1 MVLFMER
8 VNNLEMKEI
17 IYIIVV
23 TIIVSC
29 SGTRNLEDIAI
40 YECARVGEMHIPADT
55 RSAFPVISVHS
66 PVSIQCRWQS

>member
-8 VNNLEMKEI
+8 VNNLEMKER

-40 YECARVGEMHIPADT
+40 YECARVGETPP
-55 RSAFPVISVHS
+55 SYKV
-66 PVSIQCRWQS
+66 VS